1 MHPIK
6 EDVDARLPL
15 ERATNVFWVQ
25 SGPAATIKLCDLS
38 FSVSDV
44 ESLLLNI
51 KTGIWPVDKVPS
63 FVYGTCPFP
72 ACPYCP
78 QCLFSI
84 LFDNGAWPNDW
95 KCSRHMS
102 CYTFYT

>member
-6 EDVDARLPL
+6 EDVYARLPL

-25 SGPAATIKLCDLS
+25 SLPAATIKLCDLS

-51 KTGIWPVDKVPS
+51 KTGIWSVDKVPS
-63 FVYGTCPFP
+63 FVYGTCASQLAPIVHSVL
-72 ACPYCP
+72 CD
-78 QCLFSI
+78 I
-84 LFDNGAWPNDW
+84 IHHGAWPNDW
-95 KCSRHMS
+95 KCSKHTC
-102 CYTFYT
+102 CYTLYT